1 MQTLDIN
8 FICTMFTTS
17 AALLK
22 FLLTCKAGIIF
33 PFLNYYLLERSLG
46 KWEQTTSV
54 LMDYPS
60 LLRHLP
66 IVQSPVQTPPFQ
78 DPFCPPLLPLVLS
91 LSSCACFLE
100 SRVKIVLDYQN
111 GSDVF
116 PHLPAFAL
124 LNSCQNSYLIWCTSF
139 QVLLG
144 FPSQQKISKDS
155 LSWCN
160 RAACSV

>member
-1 MQTLDIN
+1 MQTFDIN

-46 KWEQTTSV
+46 KWGQTTSV

-66 IVQSPVQTPPFQ
+66 IVQSCSNTSLPGPFL
-78 DPFCPPLLPLVLS
+78 PPLLPLVLS